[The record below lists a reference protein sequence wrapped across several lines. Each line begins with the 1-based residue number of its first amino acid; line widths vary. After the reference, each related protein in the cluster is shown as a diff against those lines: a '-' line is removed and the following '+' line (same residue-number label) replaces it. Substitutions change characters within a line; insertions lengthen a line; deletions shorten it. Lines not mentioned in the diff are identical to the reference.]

1 MAEEKIRFNLEKFAE
16 DLSRRRA
23 EITDLRQSSIESR
36 DVVELDQTRVGRLS
50 RMDALQSQAMSLESE
65 RRRQLELEKIEMTL
79 TRLQNGNFG
88 YCLKCDEEIQIK
100 RLELDPTVTL
110 CIDCASDK

>member
-1 MAEEKIRFNLEKFAE
+1 MAEEKIRFNLEKFTE
-16 DLSRRRA
+16 DLNRRRI

-79 TRLQNGNFG
+79 IRLQSGNFG